1 MIGKDDPSWYGAYAA
16 IWSMVEVNC
25 AILCACLPTIRHLLA
40 LCLPCLG
47 LRSEVSQYLAQHQ
60 LSSRSRSRRIGS
72 FALSRRTRKSQAPP
86 TPRLGRHSHSANK
99 TIGGSSDHEGV
110 MPQHQQQHQQHQ
122 QRHDSGA
129 GIDTRWAGGVDFEKP
144 GLYYHSNQ
152 ISAWISASPGAA
164 AGGTAGGASTPG
176 GGGGGGGKSRRR
188 SEDESS
194 DVQRLVNNRASDRDL
209 SQHILVTKE
218 TVVTEE
224 ATGSRISGSEQHE
237 AGSAV

>member
-1 MIGKDDPSWYGAYAA
+1 
-16 IWSMVEVNC
+16 MVEVNC

-47 LRSEVSQYLAQHQ
+47 LRSEVSQYLVQHQ
-60 LSSRSRSRRIGS
+60 LSSRSRSRRMS
-72 FALSRRTRKSQAPP
+72 SYALSRRARKGQVPP
-86 TPRLGRHSHSANK
+86 TPRLGNSGNSGNK

-110 MPQHQQQHQQHQ
+110 MPQ
-122 QRHDSGA
+122 RHDSGA
-129 GIDTRWAGGVDFEKP
+129 GLDARWGGGVDFEKP

-164 AGGTAGGASTPG
+164 GGASTPG
-176 GGGGGGGKSRRR
+176 GKSTRRR
-188 SEDESS
+188 SEDENS

-209 SQHILVTKE
+209 GQHILVTKE

-224 ATGSRISGSEQHE
+224 ATGSKISGSEQE

>member
-1 MIGKDDPSWYGAYAA
+1 
-16 IWSMVEVNC
+16 MVEVNC

-60 LSSRSRSRRIGS
+60 LSSRSRSRRTS
-72 FALSRRTRKSQAPP
+72 TFHLSRRTRKGQVPP
-86 TPRLGRHSHSANK
+86 TPRLGHSGNK
-99 TIGGSSDHEGV
+99 TIGGSSDHEAV
-110 MPQHQQQHQQHQ
+110 MTPQQQG
-122 QRHDSGA
+122 RHDSSASGP

-152 ISAWISASPGAA
+152 ISAWISAAPGGS
-164 AGGTAGGASTPG
+164 GGGGGGSGGASTPG
-176 GGGGGGGKSRRR
+176 GSKSRRR

-194 DVQRLVNNRASDRDL
+194 DVQRLVNNRSSDRDL
-209 SQHILVTKE
+209 GQHILVTKE

-224 ATGSRISGSEQHE
+224 AREVRRSTTDSD
-237 AGSAV
+237 AGPAV